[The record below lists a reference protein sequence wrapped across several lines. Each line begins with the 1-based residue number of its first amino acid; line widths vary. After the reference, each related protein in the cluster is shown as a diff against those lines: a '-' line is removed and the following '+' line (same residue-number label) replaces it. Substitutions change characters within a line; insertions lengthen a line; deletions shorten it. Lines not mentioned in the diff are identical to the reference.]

1 MNNVILNNKY
11 LYFDAFDLVSPKL
24 FLSDTYS
31 HDTLV
36 LEGVTREMFLEILK
50 GNQGEKI
57 VDYFCDYDFFIS
69 CEQS

>member
-1 MNNVILNNKY
+1 MNNVSLNNKY
-11 LYFDAFDLVSPKL
+11 LYFDAFDLVNPKL

-50 GNQGEKI
+50 GNQGEKR
-57 VDYFCDYDFFIS
+57 
-69 CEQS
+69 